1 MGLTRRL
8 THCCIL
14 WMNSGVRHAVP
25 ILQLRFVIIMI
36 ITVNLSLKP
45 TLPALDA
52 DSSTRLVAETK
63 KAYIVVAVDMCV
75 DLGDLVGRSALS
87 RILEGLAGNVR
98 R

>member
-1 MGLTRRL
+1 MSPVCGIDPP
-8 THCCIL
+8 THPLLHSVDEQWSSTCRSHI
-14 WMNSGVRHAVP
+14 A
-25 ILQLRFVIIMI
+25 
-36 ITVNLSLKP
+36 T
-45 TLPALDA
+45 ALDA